1 MALVTTTGTTSSDG
15 SNSESSSELLD
26 ADSPRTTGSNHL
38 SSLGEDPSLLVG
50 YCSQFPPESFV
61 GPGELSFPVKL
72 EDGHFQ
78 VDPSFSYF
86 LPPMVEQGVLPW
98 WDWA

>member
-1 MALVTTTGTTSSDG
+1 
-15 SNSESSSELLD
+15 
-26 ADSPRTTGSNHL
+26 
-38 SSLGEDPSLLVG
+38 VG

-61 GPGELSFPVKL
+61 GPGELAFPVKL
-72 EDGHFQ
+72 EDGL
-78 VDPSFSYF
+78 DPSCSYF

>member
-1 MALVTTTGTTSSDG
+1 VKITTSSDG
-15 SNSESSSELLD
+15 SNDESSSELLD
-26 ADSPRTTGSNHL
+26 ADSPRTSDSNHL
-38 SSLGEDPSLLVG
+38 SELVEDPAHLVG

-61 GPGELSFPVKL
+61 GPGELAFPVKL
-72 EDGHFQ
+72 EDGL
-78 VDPSFSYF
+78 DPSCSYF